1 MGLLSVAM
9 GLRDEGLTVPEART
23 FFVLECC
30 FRMASSGD
38 GDQALHE
45 LSGRL
50 GTNPLFSV
58 QKEGCFP

>member
-9 GLRDEGLTVPEART
+9 GLRDEGLTVLEART
-23 FFVLECC
+23 FSVLGHWS
-30 FRMASSGD
+30 RMASNGD

-45 LSGRL
+45 LSARL

-58 QKEGCFP
+58 QNEGCFP